1 MSAENNIR
9 FEPHEKPSHLLAA
22 GLGAQ
27 ITLLIVTGIMIT
39 PLIVSRTAGLDAGLT
54 SWLVFAALLAC
65 GISTWL
71 QVSKIGII
79 GGGFTLFVGSNVAFV
94 SVSVSAIQYGGVALM
109 AALVCAASL
118 TTFLFTFKM
127 GALRKVLTPAVGGTV
142 LMLMSLSVAPVV
154 WKMLQK
160 VPDEFTNSPVVPLV
174 FLATLL
180 PIVTISLIGKKIIR
194 LWAPLIG
201 VVIGSLVAAHFGL
214 VDTSKVAQAPWLGL
228 PQASWPGIS
237 FEFNEYFWALLP
249 TFVLITLVGCIETY
263 ADGISVQRT
272 SYRQSK
278 PIDFRSVQGA
288 INADGLGSF
297 IAGLLGTVP
306 NTVYSMSVGVM
317 ELTGVAARRV
327 GWWGGA
333 FLMMLAFSPKICSI
347 VSSMPSPVAGAYI
360 LMILVLLFGHGVRM
374 VNEEDLTFEAG
385 IAVFL
390 GFWVGTGFQG
400 GFLFN
405 DMLPDW
411 AKLFL
416 ANGTTSGGITAIV
429 IMLFLS
435 MRNRSSNKI
444 TLPLE
449 TSSLLE
455 LRKLIQS
462 YCKRLAWDDKAENR
476 LMLIA
481 EEALIFLLQNKQDR
495 KKGDETK
502 KSEMLYVKLT
512 ETDHEAE
519 LEYISAPANI
529 NVESALLALNKVGE
543 SNAEDQISLRLIKG
557 MAKDVKHLQYHGTD
571 YLLLRVD
578 SKA

>member
-1 MSAENNIR
+1 MSSDNNVR
-9 FEPHEKPSHLLAA
+9 FEPQEKPSHLLSA

-27 ITLLIVTGIMIT
+27 ITLLIITGIMIT
-39 PLIVSRTAGLDAGLT
+39 PLIVSRTAGLDIGLT
-54 SWLVFAALLAC
+54 SWLVFAALIAC

-79 GGGFTLFVGSNVAFV
+79 GGGYTLFVGSNVAFV
-94 SVSVSAIQYGGVALM
+94 SVSVSAIQNGGVPLM
-109 AALVCAASL
+109 ASLVCAASL
-118 TTFLFTFKM
+118 ATFIFTFKM
-127 GALRKVLTPAVGGTV
+127 GALRKIITPAIGGTV
-142 LMLMSLSVAPVV
+142 LMLMALSVAPVV
-154 WKMLQK
+154 WKMLKK
-160 VPDEFTNSPVVPLV
+160 VPDEFINSPVIPLI

-180 PIVTISLIGKKIIR
+180 PIVFISLIGSKVMR

-201 VVIGSLVAAHFGL
+201 VLIGSLVAAQFGL
-214 VDTSKVAQAPWLGL
+214 VDFSNVADSAWIGL
-228 PQASWPGIS
+228 PNTSWPGIS
-237 FEFNEYFWALLP
+237 LEFNEYFWVLLP
-249 TFVLITLVGCIETY
+249 TFVLITFVGCIETY

-333 FLMMLAFSPKICSI
+333 FLIMVAFSPKVCSI

-390 GFWVGTGFQG
+390 GFWIGTGFQG

-416 ANGTTSGGITAIV
+416 ENGTTSGGITAIL
-429 IMLFLS
+429 IMLILNL
-435 MRNRSSNKI
+435 RKRSSNKLSI
-444 TLPLE
+444 PLQ
-449 TSSLLE
+449 TSSLFE
-455 LRKLIQS
+455 LRTLIQKF
-462 YCKRLAWDDKAENR
+462 CKKLGWDERAENR

-481 EEALIFLLQNKQDR
+481 EEALIFLLQNRQDE
-495 KKGDETK
+495 GNVVDTK
-502 KSEMLYVKLT
+502 KTEMLYVKIT
-512 ETDHEAE
+512 EKDHEAE
-519 LEYISAPANI
+519 IEYITVPANI
-529 NVESALLALNKVGE
+529 NVESALLSLNKSGE

-557 MAKDVKHLQYHGTD
+557 MAKDVKHLQYHGID
-571 YLLLRVD
+571 YLLLKVD
-578 SKA
+578 SSV

>member
-1 MSAENNIR
+1 MSAENKVR

-27 ITLLIVTGIMIT
+27 VTILIITGIMIT

-71 QVSKIGII
+71 QVAKIGII

-94 SVSVSAIQYGGVALM
+94 SVNVAAIQHGGVALM
-109 AALVCAASL
+109 AALVCAASV
-118 TTFLFTFKM
+118 TTFIFTSKM
-127 GALRKVLTPAVGGTV
+127 GALRKILTPAVGGTV
-142 LMLMSLSVAPVV
+142 LMLMSLSIAPVV

-160 VPDEFTNSPVVPLV
+160 VPESFVGSPIIPMV

-180 PIVTISLIGKKIIR
+180 PIVIISLVSKKMLR

-201 VVIGSLVAAHFGL
+201 VVIGSLVAAQFGL
-214 VDTSKVAQAPWLGL
+214 VDTSKVADAPWIGL

-237 FEFNEYFWALLP
+237 LEFNEYFWTLLP

-347 VSSMPSPVAGAYI
+347 VTCMPSPVAGAYI

-374 VNEEDLTFEAG
+374 VNEDDLTFEAG
-385 IAVFL
+385 IAVCL

-405 DMLPDW
+405 DMLPEW

-416 ANGTTSGGITAIV
+416 SNGTTSGGITAIL

-435 MRNRSSNKI
+435 MRNQPKNKVV
-444 TLPLE
+444 LPLN
-449 TSSLLE
+449 TASLLE

-462 YCKRLAWDDKAENR
+462 FCKRLAWDEKAENR

-481 EEALIFLLQNKQDR
+481 EEALIFLLQNKQEA
-495 KKGDETK
+495 KNGDETK
-502 KSEMLYVKLT
+502 KIDMLHVRLT
-512 ETDHEAE
+512 EIDHEAE
-519 LEYISAPANI
+519 LEYISAPSNI
-529 NVESALLALNKVGE
+529 NAESALLSLNKVGQ
-543 SNAEDQISLRLIKG
+543 SNEEDQISLRLIKV

-578 SKA
+578 STA

>member
-1 MSAENNIR
+1 
-9 FEPHEKPSHLLAA
+9 
-22 GLGAQ
+22 
-27 ITLLIVTGIMIT
+27 
-39 PLIVSRTAGLDAGLT
+39 
-54 SWLVFAALLAC
+54 
-65 GISTWL
+65 
-71 QVSKIGII
+71 
-79 GGGFTLFVGSNVAFV
+79 
-94 SVSVSAIQYGGVALM
+94 M

-180 PIVTISLIGKKIIR
+180 PIVTISLIGKKIMR

-214 VDTSKVAQAPWLGL
+214 VDASKVAQAPWLGL

-237 FEFNEYFWALLP
+237 FELNEYFWALLP

-435 MRNRSSNKI
+435 MRNQSSNKI

-481 EEALIFLLQNKQDR
+481 EEALIFLLQNKQDGG
-495 KKGDETK
+495 KGDKTK
-502 KSEMLYVKLT
+502 KSEMLYVKLI

-519 LEYISAPANI
+519 LEYITAPANI
-529 NVESALLALNKVGE
+529 NAESALLALNKVGE

-571 YLLLRVD
+571 YLLIRVD

>member
-1 MSAENNIR
+1 MSSDNNVR
-9 FEPHEKPSHLLAA
+9 FEPQEKPSHFLSA

-27 ITLLIVTGIMIT
+27 ITLLIITGIMIT
-39 PLIVSRTAGLDAGLT
+39 PLVVSRTAGLDSGLT
-54 SWLVFAALLAC
+54 SWLVFAALIAC

-79 GGGFTLFVGSNVAFV
+79 GGGYTLFVGSNVAFV
-94 SVSVSAIQYGGVALM
+94 SVSVSAIQNGGVPLM
-109 AALVCAASL
+109 ASLVCAASL
-118 TTFLFTFKM
+118 ATFIFTFKM
-127 GALRKVLTPAVGGTV
+127 GALRKIITPAIGGTV
-142 LMLMSLSVAPVV
+142 LMLMALSVAPVV
-154 WKMLQK
+154 WKMLKK
-160 VPDEFTNSPVVPLV
+160 VPDEFINSPVIPLI

-180 PIVTISLIGKKIIR
+180 PIVIISLIGNKVMR

-201 VVIGSLVAAHFGL
+201 VLIGSLVAAQFGL
-214 VDTSKVAQAPWLGL
+214 VDSSNVADSAWIGL
-228 PQASWPGIS
+228 PNTSWPGIS
-237 FEFNEYFWALLP
+237 LEFNEYFWVLLP
-249 TFVLITLVGCIETY
+249 TFVLITFVGCIETY
-263 ADGISVQRT
+263 ADGISVQRI

-327 GWWGGA
+327 GWWGGT
-333 FLMMLAFSPKICSI
+333 FLIMVAFSPKVCSI

-390 GFWVGTGFQG
+390 GFWIGTGFQG

-416 ANGTTSGGITAIV
+416 ENGTTSGGITAIL
-429 IMLFLS
+429 IMLILNL
-435 MRNRSSNKI
+435 RKRSSNKLSI
-444 TLPLE
+444 PLQ
-449 TSSLLE
+449 TSSLFE
-455 LRKLIQS
+455 LRTLIQKF
-462 YCKRLAWDDKAENR
+462 CKKLGWDERAENR

-481 EEALIFLLQNKQDR
+481 EEALIFLLQNKQDE
-495 KKGDETK
+495 GNVVDTK
-502 KSEMLYVKLT
+502 KIEMLYVTIT
-512 ETDHEAE
+512 EKDHEAE
-519 LEYISAPANI
+519 IEYITVPANI
-529 NVESALLALNKVGE
+529 NVESALISLNKSGE

-557 MAKDVKHLQYHGTD
+557 MAKDVKHLQYHGID
-571 YLLLRVD
+571 YLLLKVD
-578 SKA
+578 SSV